1 MEVVHPGKGAREHHD
16 ASEHSIWPFVLAVGV
31 LIVAIGL
38 LASIALCTLGGVVVL
53 VAVWQ
58 WLSQS
63 WIS

>member
-1 MEVVHPGKGAREHHD
+1 MEVIHPDRGARRVLE

-53 VAVWQ
+53 VAVWH